1 MDTEK
6 KVISKPTTSFEGWA
20 LKNSNAGE
28 TFFTEKNDKSM
39 TAFAKYYKRK
49 IKTERIIA
57 VTGDKVKPTA
67 FSLTKVTL
75 L

>member
-1 MDTEK
+1 MENEK
-6 KVISKPTTSFEGWA
+6 KATAKPTTSFEGWA
-20 LKNSNAGE
+20 LKNANVGD

-57 VTGDKVKPTA
+57 VTGDKVTPIA
-67 FSLTKVTL
+67 YSLTKVTL